1 MAREDAVKD
10 QTKANTAFNAA
21 QEVLKGMDKV
31 KQDSDLESEEEKDNE
46 EDDSEEEGSYGEEGE
61 EESDSN

>member
-1 MAREDAVKD
+1 MAREAAVKD

-31 KQDSDLESEEEKDNE
+31 KQDSDLESEEEKEDG
-46 EDDSEEEGSYGEEGE
+46 DDSEEEGSYGEEGE